1 MTLRKAKFIK
11 TKKKIKANV
20 FDLHFDEV
28 KWVNGNK
35 TIRDLIVHNGIT
47 CIVPII
53 DK

>member
-35 TIRDLIVHNGIT
+35 TIRDLICLLYT
-47 CIVPII
+47 S
-53 DK
+53 DAADD